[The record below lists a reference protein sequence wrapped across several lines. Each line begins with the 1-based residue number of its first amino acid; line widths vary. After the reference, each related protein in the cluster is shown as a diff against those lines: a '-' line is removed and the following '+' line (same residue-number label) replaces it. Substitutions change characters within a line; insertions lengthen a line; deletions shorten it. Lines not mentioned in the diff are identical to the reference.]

1 MTGNLR
7 ERVVPLLI
15 TKDLSIM
22 EVLRAYP
29 QVRPV
34 FIRHGMG
41 CLECM
46 GAIEETIASGA
57 RMHGLD
63 LDQLLKDLNEA
74 IKNRDQE

>member
-1 MTGNLR
+1 MAGNPH
-7 ERVVPLLI
+7 EGTVPLQI
-15 TKDLSIM
+15 TKDMSIM

-46 GAIEETIASGA
+46 GAIAETIASGA
-57 RMHGLD
+57 RMHGLN
-63 LDQLLKDLNEA
+63 LEELLRDLNEA
-74 IKNRDQE
+74 IRNRD